1 MMPPPPPAPVS
12 DRAVGPPSTKSA
24 VAGQHVSWLA
34 GNSLFGTACGA
45 APAYSEPAQMAPG
58 GGRFSS
64 EHMVAALEVEL
75 RGTKRPK
82 GCAESMAAVPHQQMM
97 AMHTQHSAQS
107 LCSNESGDS
116 GSKDGSN
123 SNDSGSWATGAY
135 LVAKFTGFCAK
146 LARKRRVSRA
156 VVPPPPQPAQ
166 PMSTGLKLSILE
178 KLDALLEHGDEKQLA
193 HIDEALGHLSLR
205 DANAAAAA
213 AAAMQPPASMAPAM
227 AHGMVAQQTPP
238 SLQQPTSGLVPS
250 IGHPGYA
257 GAMPPPRMPPSQI

>member
-1 MMPPPPPAPVS
+1 
-12 DRAVGPPSTKSA
+12 
-24 VAGQHVSWLA
+24 
-34 GNSLFGTACGA
+34 
-45 APAYSEPAQMAPG
+45 
-58 GGRFSS
+58 
-64 EHMVAALEVEL
+64 VAALEVGL

-82 GCAESMAAVPHQQMM
+82 GCAESTAAVPHQQMM
-97 AMHTQHSAQS
+97 AMDMQYSAQS
-107 LCSNESGDS
+107 LCSNESGDTS
-116 GSKDGSN
+116 SKDGSN

-213 AAAMQPPASMAPAM
+213 MQLPASMAPAL
-227 AHGMVAQQTPP
+227 AHGMVAQQIPP

-257 GAMPPPRMPPSQI
+257 RAMPPPRMPPSQI